1 MNNISNDGENNII
14 NNNNITYK
22 FVPGARRGSEL
33 LYLISE
39 KQLYKKKSAYK
50 GTIRYCCYQ
59 SAANCKA
66 SVIMNTETNEIV
78 KPNDALHIHPFQD
91 VLMRKFELQNAI
103 KVECGKLLSKLN
115 FI

>member
-1 MNNISNDGENNII
+1 
-14 NNNNITYK
+14 
-22 FVPGARRGSEL
+22 
-33 LYLISE
+33 
-39 KQLYKKKSAYK
+39 
-50 GTIRYCCYQ
+50 
-59 SAANCKA
+59 
-66 SVIMNTETNEIV
+66 MNTETNEIV

>member
-39 KQLYKKKSAYK
+39 KQLYKKKVHIKELLGIVA
-50 GTIRYCCYQ
+50 T
-59 SAANCKA
+59 KA
-66 SVIMNTETNEIV
+66 QQIV
-78 KPNDALHIHPFQD
+78 KPVSL
-91 VLMRKFELQNAI
+91 
-103 KVECGKLLSKLN
+103 
-115 FI
+115 